1 MKRLVNRKL
10 GPFKL
15 PFQNHKDNLKLK
27 WHHEFADLFDT
38 EGRTRCSLN
47 DDVTG
52 RVIRQEQI

>member
-1 MKRLVNRKL
+1 MVNRKL